1 MRPRLVLLLAAA
13 VKCVA
18 RLDRPAL
25 GRQIAP
31 SLAAATTFVAMVPLT
46 SAPSPETRADMDRLE
61 WRMRKRMQRLEDEV
75 CRLQQ
80 SQLTLNETIAE
91 TNERLHGLYACR
103 SVDMEPSEQLELEE
117 LIEWLEDNLTAAV
130 CDMSRVVVE
139 EPPSGGSSVYT
150 DDGSVMPTDE
160 MAAEF
165 DKEAALSKVAR
176 DAAQARA
183 A

>member
-31 SLAAATTFVAMVPLT
+31 SLVVAMVPLT

-80 SQLTLNETIAE
+80 SQLIP
-91 TNERLHGLYACR
+91 RIYYYYVIIKPGLSC
-103 SVDMEPSEQLELEE
+103 SQIFV
-117 LIEWLEDNLTAAV
+117 
-130 CDMSRVVVE
+130 
-139 EPPSGGSSVYT
+139 
-150 DDGSVMPTDE
+150 
-160 MAAEF
+160 
-165 DKEAALSKVAR
+165 
-176 DAAQARA
+176 
-183 A
+183 